1 MLMLLCMYALFAAEF
16 PLAKLALRE
25 TNAFF
30 LETMRMMIGGTFLLS
45 FYFFRNQPTI
55 RVDKKDWL
63 LFAQLILF
71 YMYLSYFAGG
81 WALQYIS
88 SLKANL
94 LYSLV
99 PFVSAALGYFI
110 LRDKPTVHK
119 MVGMSVGVLGLVLIL
134 LNSESAVAPSGDFM
148 HIALPEVM
156 MLVSIFST
164 EYGYFLLKRLF
175 DKGYPLV
182 LINGLAMFVGGLL
195 SLTTAFFVFEQQ
207 VIQYTNLSSVIGYAA
222 LLFALVNIIDIALYG
237 TLIKKYSITFLT
249 FAGFLS
255 PIFGV
260 LYGTIFMGETIS
272 FMHLGAFGLIF
283 LGLYLFSRDDSK
295 IQTVFATQTTLPV
308 EHSVSSASNIEEV
321 EVG

>member
-30 LETMRMMIGGTFLLS
+30 LETIRMTLGGSLLLG
-45 FYFFRNQPTI
+45 FYLFRNQFKVRI
-55 RVDKKDWL
+55 DKNDWF
-63 LFAQLILF
+63 LFAQLIVF
-71 YMYLSYFAGG
+71 YMYFSYFAGG

-99 PFVSAALGYFI
+99 PFVSAALGYLI
-110 LRDKPTVHK
+110 LRDKPTIHK
-119 MVGMSVGVLGLVLIL
+119 IAGMSVGVLGLVLIL
-134 LNSESAVAPSGDFM
+134 LNAEGPHAPSGDFM
-148 HIALPEVM
+148 HIALPEMM

-182 LINGLAMFVGGLL
+182 LINGLAMFIGGLL
-195 SLTTAFFVFEQQ
+195 SLTTAFLVFEQQ
-207 VIQYTNLSSVIGYAA
+207 VIQYTSLNLVVGYAA

-272 FMHLGAFGLIF
+272 FVHIGAFGLIF
-283 LGLYLFSRDDSK
+283 LGLYLFSRGDAK
-295 IQTVFATQTTLPV
+295 LQTVPATQTTMPLEQPAV
-308 EHSVSSASNIEEV
+308 KREMEMN
-321 EVG
+321 